1 MRTLVRGIGRLLLLL
16 AVAGLGS
23 WAVLALHVAGSDAG
37 AVRNGLAVGMAVLT
51 LAAAIAVLLGRR
63 RGPMLLPWAVA
74 VGGVLVWFG
83 SLQPSAERDWLPDVA
98 QAPWAEIDG
107 DRVTIHNVRNFIWH
121 TEADFT
127 PRWES
132 RTVDLREL
140 TGLDLVASYWMG
152 DAIAHILVSFEFTNC
167 ADRWRSRS
175 RRRKEVGRG
184 LLDRCSASSSATSW
198 STW

>member
-1 MRTLVRGIGRLLLLL
+1 M
-16 AVAGLGS
+16 
-23 WAVLALHVAGSDAG
+23 
-37 AVRNGLAVGMAVLT
+37 
-51 LAAAIAVLLGRR
+51 
-63 RGPMLLPWAVA
+63 
-74 VGGVLVWFG
+74 LVWFG

-152 DAIAHILVSFEFTNC
+152 DAIAHILVSFVFANSPPLTVSIET
-167 ADRWRSRS
+167 
-175 RRRKEVGRG
+175 RKEAGEAYST
-184 LLDRCSASSSATSW
+184 LLGFFKR
-198 STW
+198 